1 MTLEN
6 WHKAGL
12 LKSHSTSAEEI
23 ANLLAIVDRDIEESH
38 KPGMGDDWR
47 FNIAYN
53 AILQAATAA
62 LRAAGYEPERQ
73 RKHYYAIQSLELTVR
88 FDPEIIRLLEVFQ
101 KKRHQAEYDQ
111 AGIISDGEAKEIM
124 AIAMQVSERVRE
136 WLRAEHPDLMK

>member
-6 WHKAGL
+6 WHKANL
-12 LKSHSTSAEEI
+12 LKLHNTSKEEI
-23 ANLLAIVDRDIEESH
+23 ANLLAIVDRDIKESQ
-38 KPGMGDDWR
+38 KPDMGNDWR

-73 RKHYYAIQSLELTVR
+73 RKHYYAIQSLELTIG
-88 FDPEIIRLLEVFQ
+88 FDPDKVRLLGVFQ

-111 AGIISDGEAKEIM
+111 AGAISDGEAKEILE
-124 AIAMQVSERVRE
+124 IAQQVSKRVRA
-136 WLRAEHPDLMK
+136 WLKKEHPELM